1 MVSTRQMTITTGPG
15 AVEDPFSDS
24 TTATLARNVS
34 AASRSANGDDIP
46 NKQTIFLLDL
56 PIEILDKIF
65 SHVGYKQCAQMRVV
79 SQEYNFFL
87 CVSDLCLYG
96 MYGTESNTKF

>member
-65 SHVGYKQCAQMRVV
+65 SYVGYKQCAQMRGV
-79 SQEYNFFL
+79 SSFYIFRFFFF
-87 CVSDLCLYG
+87 C
-96 MYGTESNTKF
+96 N

>member
-65 SHVGYKQCAQMRVV
+65 SYVGYKQCAQMRGV
-79 SQEYNFFL
+79 SFNSHLKRFL
-87 CVSDLCLYG
+87 CFK
-96 MYGTESNTKF
+96 NAITKIVCTT

>member
-24 TTATLARNVS
+24 SSGTLARNVS

-46 NKQTIFLLDL
+46 KQTIFLLDM

-65 SHVGYKQCAQMRVV
+65 SYVGYKQCAHMRGV
-79 SQEYNFFL
+79 SR
-87 CVSDLCLYG
+87 
-96 MYGTESNTKF
+96 KF